1 MVHAAATEISSVG
14 CGLSTCVEFP
24 LGRNSEQY
32 GVVILFF
39 VISLVIIAANISM
52 SLVMYMT
59 LTKEYISQTLS
70 LDEARY
76 KRMVRIKT
84 AIQTCGVLLL
94 LC

>member
-1 MVHAAATEISSVG
+1 MVHAAASDISDEG
-14 CGLSTCVEFP
+14 CGISTCTF
-24 LGRNSEQY
+24 GRDDLQY
-32 GVVILFF
+32 SMIILFF